1 MWNRILIIK
10 ISQIGERVLLKDS
23 ADCFHRIFFSQY
35 INHLYGLILA
45 MVLVRYDQTN
55 NKRLYQK
62 IECIQYN
69 VATAITG
76 AVEGTSQM
84 KLYNEL
90 GLKSLKSRR
99 SFKKIC
105 FIRLKSGL
113 TRRFIRNDTRKKPS
127 IQHSIS
133 WGFYNILLQ
142 NICFQIFLFSI
153 YSQCQT
159 QSIFGGT
166 VYSCYCKFRLVTPH
180 DGGWGDE
187 NFWFWQPSITA
198 KGTFGNRI
206 ISKITSTY

>member
-1 MWNRILIIK
+1 M
-10 ISQIGERVLLKDS
+10 LLKDS

-133 WGFYNILLQ
+133 
-142 NICFQIFLFSI
+142 
-153 YSQCQT
+153 
-159 QSIFGGT
+159 
-166 VYSCYCKFRLVTPH
+166 
-180 DGGWGDE
+180 
-187 NFWFWQPSITA
+187 
-198 KGTFGNRI
+198 
-206 ISKITSTY
+206 